1 VIGREGN
8 INDLFLDHLSPRDGL
23 YGLGKPL
30 YCLHTVQ
37 ASYCSKNDLQ
47 IHGPQPSMMFFDDLK
62 QPRRPAFRVT
72 VRQLLSLGIVLMAGC
87 GATKSFTAT
96 EQLLMSDAVDSTL
109 SKMDFRAISG
119 HKVFLDTTYVLA
131 AGKVIP
137 GVAMPVNLVNSDYVI
152 SGLRQQLTAAGCM
165 LVDSKDAAEIICEAR
180 CGALGTDGHSVTYG
194 IPANNFLSG
203 ASSIIPGTPTLPTIP
218 ELSVAKREMKSAAA
232 KVSVFA
238 YDRETREPL
247 WQSGIAQ
254 AGSSARDTWILGVGP
269 LQYGNIY
276 KGTRFAG
283 KRIQPFKAKSD
294 ESQLAQ
300 RPNGVDHRSSYLFA
314 HRLFGKDLK
323 SEAVAEVQANGE
335 SKNNAGSPVRLSSTD
350 SNVPAVSR

>member
-1 VIGREGN
+1 MYQPTLKTPLILRAATRW
-8 INDLFLDHLSPRDGL
+8 IALFCAAWCCFTL
-23 YGLGKPL
+23 
-30 YCLHTVQ
+30 
-37 ASYCSKNDLQ
+37 
-47 IHGPQPSMMFFDDLK
+47 
-62 QPRRPAFRVT
+62 
-72 VRQLLSLGIVLMAGC
+72 GC

-96 EQLLMSDAVDSTL
+96 EQLLMSDAVDSTIA
-109 SKMDFRAISG
+109 KMDFRAIGG
-119 HKVFLDTTYVLA
+119 HKVFLDTTYVVG

-152 SGLRQQLTAAGCM
+152 SALRQQLTAAGCM
-165 LVDSKDAAEIICEAR
+165 LVDSRDAAEIICEAR

-194 IPANNFLSG
+194 IPANNFLNS
-203 ASSIIPGTPTLPTIP
+203 ASAVIPGTPTLPSIP
-218 ELSVAKREMKSAAA
+218 EISVAKREMKSAAA

-283 KRIQPFKAKSD
+283 RRLKPLGIRSD
-294 ESQLAQ
+294 EPQLAQ
-300 RPNGVDHRSSYLFA
+300 KSNGVDHRGNYLFA
-314 HRLFGKDLK
+314 NKMFG
-323 SEAVAEVQANGE
+323 
-335 SKNNAGSPVRLSSTD
+335 NAKKQDSDQVRLSEAPSDLPTT
-350 SNVPAVSR
+350 VK